1 MDKISLYIHIPFCAQ
16 KCLYCD
22 FPSFARKD
30 HLRKAYIEALNKEI
44 ISLREKHNNLEINTI
59 FIGGGTPSVLE
70 ADELECLLKEVA
82 KLNMAKDI
90 EYSME
95 CNPGNLTEEKLEV
108 MKKYGVNRISMGLQ
122 AKQDN
127 LLKGLGRI
135 HNYKTFKENFLLAK
149 KVGFNNINVDLMFGL
164 PNQRLNEWE
173 ETLREIISLEP
184 AHISAYSLIIE
195 EGTAFY
201 NLYENDKLKLPT
213 EEEERKMYH
222 LTKKILEENGFN
234 QYEISNYAK
243 EGKECRHNLAY
254 WNMDNWIGVGSAA
267 ASYINGKRIKN
278 ISSVEEY
285 INSINEKG
293 EAVEEIINK
302 LDTIDTLINNSK
314 NDNMEEFMFMGLRKI
329 NGIDENEFKNRFSM
343 NINDVYGEIL
353 NKYIGEGLLIRESG
367 RIFLSEKGIEISNII
382 MADFLL

>member
-82 KLNMAKDI
+82 KLNMAKYI

-222 LTKKILEENGFN
+222 LAKKILEENGFN

-293 EAVEEIINK
+293 EAVEEIIN
-302 LDTIDTLINNSK
+302 NSK

-353 NKYIGEGLLIRESG
+353 NKYIDEGLLIRESG

>member
-30 HLRKAYIEALNKEI
+30 HLRKAYIEVLNKEI

-82 KLNMAKDI
+82 KLNMAKYI

-222 LTKKILEENGFN
+222 LAKKILEENGFN

-243 EGKECRHNLAY
+243 ERKECRHNLAY

-293 EAVEEIINK
+293 EAVEEIIN
-302 LDTIDTLINNSK
+302 NSK

-329 NGIDENEFKNRFSM
+329 NGIDENEFKKRFSM

-353 NKYIGEGLLIRESG
+353 NKYIDEGLLIRESG
-367 RIFLSEKGIEISNII
+367 RIFLSEKGIEISNVI

>member
-149 KVGFNNINVDLMFGL
+149 KVGFNNINIDLMFGL

-222 LTKKILEENGFN
+222 LAKKFLEENGFN

-293 EAVEEIINK
+293 EAIEEI
-302 LDTIDTLINNSK
+302 INNSK

-367 RIFLSEKGIEISNII
+367 RIFLSEKAIEISNII

>member
-222 LTKKILEENGFN
+222 LAKKILEENGFN

-278 ISSVEEY
+278 ISSVEGY
-285 INSINEKG
+285 INSINEKR
-293 EAVEEIINK
+293 EAVEEI
-302 LDTIDTLINNSK
+302 INNSK

-329 NGIDENEFKNRFSM
+329 NGIDENEFKKRFSM

-353 NKYIGEGLLIRESG
+353 NKYIDEGLLIRDSG

>member
-44 ISLREKHNNLEINTI
+44 INLREKHNNLEINTI

-70 ADELECLLKEVA
+70 SNELECLLKEIA

-164 PNQRLNEWE
+164 PNQSLNEWE

-195 EGTAFY
+195 EGTTFY

-222 LTKKILEENGFN
+222 LAKEILEENGFN

-243 EGKECRHNLAY
+243 ERKECRHNLAY

-293 EAVEEIINK
+293 EAVEEIIN
-302 LDTIDTLINNSK
+302 NSK

-329 NGIDENEFKNRFSM
+329 NGIDENEFKKRFSM

-353 NKYIGEGLLIRESG
+353 NKYIDEGLLIRESG
-367 RIFLSEKGIEISNII
+367 RIFLSEKGIEISNVI

>member
-70 ADELECLLKEVA
+70 ADELEYLLEEVA

-222 LTKKILEENGFN
+222 LAKKILEENGFN

-278 ISSVEEY
+278 INSVEEY

-293 EAVEEIINK
+293 EAVEEI
-302 LDTIDTLINNSK
+302 INNSK

>member
-1 MDKISLYIHIPFCAQ
+1 MEKISLYIHIPFCAQ

-44 ISLREKHNNLEINTI
+44 ISLREKYNNIEINTI

-70 ADELECLLKEVA
+70 SDELECLLKEVA
-82 KLNMAKDI
+82 KLNMAKDV

-135 HNYKTFKENFLLAK
+135 HNYKIFKENFLLAK

-222 LTKKILEENGFN
+222 LAKKILEENGFN

-243 EGKECRHNLAY
+243 ERKECRHNLAY

-293 EAVEEIINK
+293 EAVEEIIN
-302 LDTIDTLINNSK
+302 NSK
-314 NDNMEEFMFMGLRKI
+314 NDNIEEFMFMGLRKI
-329 NGIDENEFKNRFSM
+329 NGIDENEFKKRFSM

-353 NKYIGEGLLIRESG
+353 NKYIDEGLLIRESG
-367 RIFLSEKGIEISNII
+367 RIFLSEKGIEISNVI

>member
-44 ISLREKHNNLEINTI
+44 INLREKHNNLEINTI

-70 ADELECLLKEVA
+70 SNELECLLKEIA

-164 PNQRLNEWE
+164 PNQSLNEWE

-195 EGTAFY
+195 EGTTFY

-222 LTKKILEENGFN
+222 LAKEILEENGFN

-285 INSINEKG
+285 INSINERG
-293 EAVEEIINK
+293 EAVEEI
-302 LDTIDTLINNSK
+302 INNSK

-329 NGIDENEFKNRFSM
+329 NGIDENEFKKRFGM

-353 NKYIGEGLLIRESG
+353 NKYIDEGLLIRESG
-367 RIFLSEKGIEISNII
+367 RVFLSEKGIEISNII

>member
-44 ISLREKHNNLEINTI
+44 INLREKHNNLEINTI

-70 ADELECLLKEVA
+70 SNELECLLKEIA

-222 LTKKILEENGFN
+222 LAKKILEENGFN

-293 EAVEEIINK
+293 EAVEEIIN
-302 LDTIDTLINNSK
+302 NSK

-343 NINDVYGEIL
+343 NINDAYGEIL
-353 NKYIGEGLLIRESG
+353 NKYIDEGLLIRESG

>member
-70 ADELECLLKEVA
+70 VNELECLLKEVA

-164 PNQRLNEWE
+164 PNQSLNEWE
-173 ETLREIISLEP
+173 ETLKEIISLEP

-222 LTKKILEENGFN
+222 LAKRILEENGFN

-285 INSINEKG
+285 INSIKDKG
-293 EAVEEIINK
+293 EAVEEI
-302 LDTIDTLINNSK
+302 INNSK

-329 NGIDENEFKNRFSM
+329 NGIYENEFKNRFSM

-367 RIFLSEKGIEISNII
+367 RIFLSEKGIEISNVI

>member
-222 LTKKILEENGFN
+222 LAKKILEENGFN

-278 ISSVEEY
+278 ISSVEKY
-285 INSINEKG
+285 INSINEKI
-293 EAVEEIINK
+293 EAVEEI
-302 LDTIDTLINNSK
+302 INNSK

-353 NKYIGEGLLIRESG
+353 NKYIDEGLLIRESG

>member
-44 ISLREKHNNLEINTI
+44 INLREKHNNLEINTI

-70 ADELECLLKEVA
+70 SDELECLLKEIA

-222 LTKKILEENGFN
+222 LAKKILEENGFN

-293 EAVEEIINK
+293 EAVEEIIN
-302 LDTIDTLINNSK
+302 NSK

-329 NGIDENEFKNRFSM
+329 NGIDENEFKKRFSM

-353 NKYIGEGLLIRESG
+353 NKYIDEGLLIRDSG

>member
-222 LTKKILEENGFN
+222 LAKKILEENGFN

-254 WNMDNWIGVGSAA
+254 WNMDNWIGVGSAS
-267 ASYINGKRIKN
+267 ASYIDGKRIKN
-278 ISSVEEY
+278 ISSVEKY

-293 EAVEEIINK
+293 EAVEEI
-302 LDTIDTLINNSK
+302 INNSK

-353 NKYIGEGLLIRESG
+353 NKYIDEGLLIRESG

>member
-135 HNYKTFKENFLLAK
+135 HNYKIFKENFLLAK

-222 LTKKILEENGFN
+222 LSKKILEENGFN

-285 INSINEKG
+285 INSINENG
-293 EAVEEIINK
+293 EAVEEI
-302 LDTIDTLINNSK
+302 INNSK

-329 NGIDENEFKNRFSM
+329 NGIDENEFKKRFSM

-353 NKYIGEGLLIRESG
+353 NKYIDEGLLIRESG

>member
-173 ETLREIISLEP
+173 ETLREIISLDP

-222 LTKKILEENGFN
+222 LAKKILEENGFN

-278 ISSVEEY
+278 ISSVEKY

-293 EAVEEIINK
+293 EAVEEI
-302 LDTIDTLINNSK
+302 INNSK

-329 NGIDENEFKNRFSM
+329 SGIDENEFKNRFSM

>member
-70 ADELECLLKEVA
+70 ANELECLLKEVA

-164 PNQRLNEWE
+164 PNQSLNEWE

-222 LTKKILEENGFN
+222 LAKKILEENGFN

-285 INSINEKG
+285 INSIKDKG
-293 EAVEEIINK
+293 EAVEEI
-302 LDTIDTLINNSK
+302 INNSK

-353 NKYIGEGLLIRESG
+353 NKYIGERLLIRESG
-367 RIFLSEKGIEISNII
+367 RIFLSEKGIEISNVI

>member
-222 LTKKILEENGFN
+222 LAKKILEENGFN

-254 WNMDNWIGVGSAA
+254 WNMDNWIGVGSAS
-267 ASYINGKRIKN
+267 ASYIDGKRIKN
-278 ISSVEEY
+278 ISSVEKY

-293 EAVEEIINK
+293 EAVEEI
-302 LDTIDTLINNSK
+302 INNSK

>member
-108 MKKYGVNRISMGLQ
+108 MKNYGVNRISMGLQ

-222 LTKKILEENGFN
+222 LAKKILEENGFN

-293 EAVEEIINK
+293 EAVEEI
-302 LDTIDTLINNSK
+302 INNSK

>member
-44 ISLREKHNNLEINTI
+44 INLREKHNNLEINTI

-70 ADELECLLKEVA
+70 SNELECLLKEIA

-222 LTKKILEENGFN
+222 LAKKILEENGFN

-267 ASYINGKRIKN
+267 ASYINGKRIEN

-293 EAVEEIINK
+293 EAVEEI
-302 LDTIDTLINNSK
+302 INNSK

-329 NGIDENEFKNRFSM
+329 NGIDENEFKKRFSM

-353 NKYIGEGLLIRESG
+353 NKYIDEGLLIRDSG

>member
-82 KLNMAKDI
+82 KLNMAKDV

-95 CNPGNLTEEKLEV
+95 CNPGNLIEEKLEV

-222 LTKKILEENGFN
+222 LAKKILEENGFN

-243 EGKECRHNLAY
+243 EGKECRHNLSY

-293 EAVEEIINK
+293 EAVEEIIN
-302 LDTIDTLINNSK
+302 NSK

-353 NKYIGEGLLIRESG
+353 NKYIDEGLLIRESG

>member
-70 ADELECLLKEVA
+70 ANELECLLKEVA

-164 PNQRLNEWE
+164 PNQSLNEWE

-222 LTKKILEENGFN
+222 LAKKILEENGFN

-285 INSINEKG
+285 INSIKDKG
-293 EAVEEIINK
+293 EAVEEI
-302 LDTIDTLINNSK
+302 INNSK

-367 RIFLSEKGIEISNII
+367 RIFLSEKGIEISNAI

>member
-222 LTKKILEENGFN
+222 LAKKILEENGFN

-285 INSINEKG
+285 INSIKDKG
-293 EAVEEIINK
+293 EAVEEI
-302 LDTIDTLINNSK
+302 INNSK

-343 NINDVYGEIL
+343 NINDLYGEIL

-367 RIFLSEKGIEISNII
+367 RIFLSEKGIEISNVI

>member
-44 ISLREKHNNLEINTI
+44 ISLREKNNNLEINTI

-70 ADELECLLKEVA
+70 ANELECLLKEVA

-164 PNQRLNEWE
+164 PNQSLNEWE

-222 LTKKILEENGFN
+222 LAKKILEENGFN

-285 INSINEKG
+285 INSIKDKG
-293 EAVEEIINK
+293 EAVEEI
-302 LDTIDTLINNSK
+302 INNSK

-367 RIFLSEKGIEISNII
+367 RIFLSEKGIEISNVI

>member
-44 ISLREKHNNLEINTI
+44 ISLREKHNNLEIKTI

-222 LTKKILEENGFN
+222 LAKKILEENGFN

-278 ISSVEEY
+278 ISSVEKY
-285 INSINEKG
+285 INSINEKR
-293 EAVEEIINK
+293 EAVEEI
-302 LDTIDTLINNSK
+302 INNSK

-353 NKYIGEGLLIRESG
+353 NKYIDEGLLIRESG

>member
-30 HLRKAYIEALNKEI
+30 HLRNAYIEALNKEI

-222 LTKKILEENGFN
+222 LAKKILEENGFN

-293 EAVEEIINK
+293 EAVEEIIN
-302 LDTIDTLINNSK
+302 NSK

-353 NKYIGEGLLIRESG
+353 NKYIGEGLLIRGSG

>member
-70 ADELECLLKEVA
+70 SNELECLLKEIA

-222 LTKKILEENGFN
+222 LAKKILEENGFN

-254 WNMDNWIGVGSAA
+254 WNMDNWIGVGSAS
-267 ASYINGKRIKN
+267 ASYMDGKRIKN

-293 EAVEEIINK
+293 EAIEEI
-302 LDTIDTLINNSK
+302 INNSK

-343 NINDVYGEIL
+343 NINNVYGEII
-353 NKYIGEGLLIRESG
+353 NKYIDEGLLIRESG

>member
-213 EEEERKMYH
+213 EEDERKMYH

-278 ISSVEEY
+278 ISSVEGY
-285 INSINEKG
+285 INSINEKR
-293 EAVEEIINK
+293 EAVEEI
-302 LDTIDTLINNSK
+302 INNSK

-353 NKYIGEGLLIRESG
+353 NKYIDEGLLIRESG

>member
-44 ISLREKHNNLEINTI
+44 INLREKHNNLEINTI

-70 ADELECLLKEVA
+70 SNELECLLKEIA

-173 ETLREIISLEP
+173 ETLREIISLDP

-222 LTKKILEENGFN
+222 LAKKILEENGFN

-243 EGKECRHNLAY
+243 DGKECGHNLAY

-293 EAVEEIINK
+293 EAVEEIIN
-302 LDTIDTLINNSK
+302 NSK
-314 NDNMEEFMFMGLRKI
+314 NDNMEEFVFMGLRKI
-329 NGIDENEFKNRFSM
+329 NGIDENEFKKRFSM

>member
-70 ADELECLLKEVA
+70 ANELECLLKEVA

-90 EYSME
+90 EYSIE

-164 PNQRLNEWE
+164 PNQSLNEWE

-222 LTKKILEENGFN
+222 LAKKILEENGFN

-293 EAVEEIINK
+293 EAVEEIIN
-302 LDTIDTLINNSK
+302 NSK

-329 NGIDENEFKNRFSM
+329 NGIDENEFKKRFSM

-367 RIFLSEKGIEISNII
+367 SIFLSEKGIEISNVI

>member
-44 ISLREKHNNLEINTI
+44 INLREKHNNLEINTI

-70 ADELECLLKEVA
+70 SNELECLLKEIA

-95 CNPGNLTEEKLEV
+95 GNPGNLTEEKLEV

-222 LTKKILEENGFN
+222 LAKKILEENGFN

-293 EAVEEIINK
+293 EAVEEIIN
-302 LDTIDTLINNSK
+302 NSK

-329 NGIDENEFKNRFSM
+329 NGIDENEFKKRFSM

-353 NKYIGEGLLIRESG
+353 NKYIDEGLLIRDSG

>member
-44 ISLREKHNNLEINTI
+44 ISLREKHNNLEISTI

-70 ADELECLLKEVA
+70 ANELECLLKEVA

-108 MKKYGVNRISMGLQ
+108 MKKYDVNRISMGLQ

-164 PNQRLNEWE
+164 PNQSLNEWE

-222 LTKKILEENGFN
+222 LAKKILEENGFN

-254 WNMDNWIGVGSAA
+254 WNMDNWIGVGSAS

-285 INSINEKG
+285 INSIKDKG
-293 EAVEEIINK
+293 EAVEEI
-302 LDTIDTLINNSK
+302 INNSK

-367 RIFLSEKGIEISNII
+367 RIFLSEKGIEISNVI

>member
-70 ADELECLLKEVA
+70 SDELECLLKEVA

-222 LTKKILEENGFN
+222 LAKKILEENGFN

-254 WNMDNWIGVGSAA
+254 WNMDNWIGVGSAS
-267 ASYINGKRIKN
+267 ASYMDGKRIKN

-293 EAVEEIINK
+293 EAIEEI
-302 LDTIDTLINNSK
+302 INNSK

-343 NINDVYGEIL
+343 NINNVYGEII
-353 NKYIGEGLLIRESG
+353 NKYIDEGLLIRESG

-382 MADFLL
+382 MVDFLL

>member
-30 HLRKAYIEALNKEI
+30 YLRKAYIEALNKEI
-44 ISLREKHNNLEINTI
+44 ISLREKYNNIEINTI

-222 LTKKILEENGFN
+222 LAKKILEENGFN

-254 WNMDNWIGVGSAA
+254 WNMDNWIGVGSAS
-267 ASYINGKRIKN
+267 ASYMDGKRIKN

-293 EAVEEIINK
+293 EAIEEI
-302 LDTIDTLINNSK
+302 INNSK

-343 NINDVYGEIL
+343 NINNVYGEII
-353 NKYIGEGLLIRESG
+353 NKYIDEGLLIRESG
-367 RIFLSEKGIEISNII
+367 RIFLSEKGIEISNVI

>member
-108 MKKYGVNRISMGLQ
+108 MKNYGVNRISIGLQ

-293 EAVEEIINK
+293 EAVEEIIN
-302 LDTIDTLINNSK
+302 NSK

-329 NGIDENEFKNRFSM
+329 NGIDENEFKKRFSM

-353 NKYIGEGLLIRESG
+353 NKYIDEGLLIRDSG

>member
-70 ADELECLLKEVA
+70 ANELECLLKEVA
-82 KLNMAKDI
+82 KLNMAKEV

-222 LTKKILEENGFN
+222 LAKKILEENGFN

-293 EAVEEIINK
+293 EAVEEIIN
-302 LDTIDTLINNSK
+302 NSK

-353 NKYIGEGLLIRESG
+353 NKYIDEGLLIRDSG
-367 RIFLSEKGIEISNII
+367 RIFLSEKGIEISNVI

>member
-222 LTKKILEENGFN
+222 LAKKILEENGFN

-243 EGKECRHNLAY
+243 ERKECRHNLAY

-293 EAVEEIINK
+293 EAVEEIIN
-302 LDTIDTLINNSK
+302 NSK

-329 NGIDENEFKNRFSM
+329 NGIDENEFKKRFSM

-353 NKYIGEGLLIRESG
+353 NKYIDEWLLIRESG
-367 RIFLSEKGIEISNII
+367 RIFLSEKGIEISNVI

>member
-173 ETLREIISLEP
+173 ETLREVISLEP

-222 LTKKILEENGFN
+222 LAKKILEENGFN

-278 ISSVEEY
+278 ISSVEKY

-293 EAVEEIINK
+293 EAVEEI
-302 LDTIDTLINNSK
+302 INNSK

-329 NGIDENEFKNRFSM
+329 NGIDENEFKKRFSM

>member
-70 ADELECLLKEVA
+70 YDELECLLKEVA

-222 LTKKILEENGFN
+222 LAKKILEENGFN

-243 EGKECRHNLAY
+243 ERKECRHNLAY

-293 EAVEEIINK
+293 EAVEEIIN
-302 LDTIDTLINNSK
+302 NSK
-314 NDNMEEFMFMGLRKI
+314 NDNIEEFMFMGLRKI
-329 NGIDENEFKNRFSM
+329 NGIDENEFKKRFSM

-353 NKYIGEGLLIRESG
+353 NKYIDEGLLIRESG
-367 RIFLSEKGIEISNII
+367 RIFLSEKGIEISNVI

>member
-108 MKKYGVNRISMGLQ
+108 MKMYGVNRISMGLQ

-222 LTKKILEENGFN
+222 LAKKILEENGFN

-243 EGKECRHNLAY
+243 ERKECRHNLAY

-293 EAVEEIINK
+293 EAVEEIIN
-302 LDTIDTLINNSK
+302 NSK

-329 NGIDENEFKNRFSM
+329 NGIDENEFKKRFSM

-353 NKYIGEGLLIRESG
+353 NKYIDEGLLIRESG
-367 RIFLSEKGIEISNII
+367 RIFLSEKGIEISNVI